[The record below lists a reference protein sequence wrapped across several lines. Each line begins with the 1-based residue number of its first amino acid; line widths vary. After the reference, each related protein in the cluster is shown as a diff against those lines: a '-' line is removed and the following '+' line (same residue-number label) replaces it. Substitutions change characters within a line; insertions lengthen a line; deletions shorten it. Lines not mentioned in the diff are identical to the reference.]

1 MGSHGEMDA
10 LSEIF
15 YFLLDTI
22 PGCLIQSPYEF
33 YFISADLVFDW
44 LVFAYF
50 NAI

>member
-1 MGSHGEMDA
+1 MGCPSEMDA
-10 LSEIF
+10 LSEILF
-15 YFLLDTI
+15 FLFDTI

-33 YFISADLVFDW
+33 YFISAGVVFDW